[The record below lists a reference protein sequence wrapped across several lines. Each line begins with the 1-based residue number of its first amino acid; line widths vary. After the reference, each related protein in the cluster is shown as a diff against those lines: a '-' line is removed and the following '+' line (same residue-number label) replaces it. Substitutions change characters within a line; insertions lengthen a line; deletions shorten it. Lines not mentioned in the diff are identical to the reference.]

1 MVQIDSKLI
10 KKHIENASSVVIMA
24 HCNMDL
30 DALGSSLGLYYL
42 CKALDKSA
50 YLLID
55 DIEYEDGV
63 KSSLDEIRKQEIN
76 IKIKKW
82 SEIEKKIDNDTLLI
96 VVDAH
101 LPYLVQNEAALGISN
116 VIIIDHHIHSEE
128 KTISSIYEYIGEEQ
142 SSSVEIIIELLRNLD
157 VYIHPYIATI
167 MLAGIFVDT
176 HSFFRKTNYKTHE
189 AAAYL
194 YKCGA
199 IHNELQYLL
208 KEDIEKYNDMQ
219 QIIREAII
227 VKKHFVIAIGHEN
240 KFYSKEDL
248 AKISDTTLLFK
259 NIEASFTIGKIDNDI
274 IDISARSLG
283 NINVEAIMKKL
294 DGGGHSTDAATQL
307 KGTTL
312 TSSFQKI
319 KNIIDKLEG
328 DFR

>member
-1 MVQIDSKLI
+1 M
-10 KKHIENASSVVIMA
+10 
-24 HCNMDL
+24 
-30 DALGSSLGLYYL
+30 
-42 CKALDKSA
+42 
-50 YLLID
+50 
-55 DIEYEDGV
+55 
-63 KSSLDEIRKQEIN
+63 
-76 IKIKKW
+76 
-82 SEIEKKIDNDTLLI
+82 
-96 VVDAH
+96 
-101 LPYLVQNEAALGISN
+101 
-116 VIIIDHHIHSEE
+116 
-128 KTISSIYEYIGEEQ
+128 
-142 SSSVEIIIELLRNLD
+142 
-157 VYIHPYIATI
+157 
-167 MLAGIFVDT
+167 
-176 HSFFRKTNYKTHE
+176 
-189 AAAYL
+189 
-194 YKCGA
+194 
-199 IHNELQYLL
+199 HNELQYLL
-208 KEDIEKYNDMQ
+208 KEDVEKYNDMQ
-219 QIIREAII
+219 QIIREAVI